1 MNRIAPDGG
10 GDVNYAPPGVHTKP
24 HVARLCGVLI
34 ERRDSTVIIKDR
46 HRIKQPKLLCLCGRS
61 LYCLQRAA
69 IRVSHSL
76 YEALEKT
83 GTEAGVTDFE
93 ALRILKSTS
102 RAFSVAPAC
111 RFFLLP
117 PNFT

>member
-1 MNRIAPDGG
+1 
-10 GDVNYAPPGVHTKP
+10 
-24 HVARLCGVLI
+24 LCGVLI

-102 RAFSVAPAC
+102 RAFSVAPASVPVLSSASELYLI
-111 RFFLLP
+111 RWVRASGRLRKKDFP
-117 PNFT
+117 QPASSV